1 MHFYPPK
8 KSQNFWSR
16 SLFFSGPYFFLVMES
31 RNLESRNPGIHIRKK
46 VIRWKKVI
54 RLPAQ
59 PWQPNSTKNWL
70 SGVPFEKNMKKSK
83 FVIVEFLNQYKV
95 RYNQTNLIIL
105 KILSVI
111 LKSKNIKILLFFI
124 WILNQ

>member
-1 MHFYPPK
+1 MSEVKPK
-8 KSQNFWSR
+8 HEAIFVVYAVKDCW
-16 SLFFSGPYFFLVMES
+16 GWA
-31 RNLESRNPGIHIRKK
+31 K
-46 VIRWKKVI
+46 VIGRAAMATELDEKGPKLTI
-54 RLPAQ
+54 R
-59 PWQPNSTKNWL
+59 
-70 SGVPFEKNMKKSK
+70 VPFEKNMKKSK

>member
-1 MHFYPPK
+1 MTIFSPQKFHQKAKNPRKRPILSKFVVPK
-8 KSQNFWSR
+8 VPEVYCNR
-16 SLFFSGPYFFLVMES
+16 T
-31 RNLESRNPGIHIRKK
+31 RRK
-46 VIRWKKVI
+46 IDY
-54 RLPAQ
+54 Q
-59 PWQPNSTKNWL
+59 QG
-70 SGVPFEKNMKKSK
+70 GVPFEKNMKKSK